1 MEPEIKSLIEEIG
14 REHKQLQDTLKQKA
28 EEAAKGAVD
37 PLIEVRLKALNEAIT
52 EKEAKRDRAIDEMR
66 SRLDVLAQ
74 FGGERDEKGRRL
86 TPEQKAYQGALNTYM
101 RKGVDGGLRELEAKA
116 MSVGSDPD
124 GGYTVESDRSGRIVT
139 RVFDTS
145 PMRGE
150 ASIVTIGTDSL
161 EGMVDRDEAS
171 ASWVGETGTR
181 SDTSTPAIGKWS
193 IPVHEMYANPKATQK
208 LLDDSNVDIEA
219 WLAGK
224 VADKFAR
231 VQNTAFVTGNGIGR
245 PRGFASYTTAA
256 TADATRT
263 WGVFEHVASGTSG
276 GFGSDPT
283 GLTKL
288 VTVSEK
294 LHPTFRG
301 NAKWYMNRTTVA
313 AVRLLTD
320 TSSQGKYVFIPDFS
334 GNTAG
339 SILGKPIVLLEDM
352 DSYSTASALGIAYGD
367 MRETY
372 TIVDRLGIRVLRDP
386 FTAKPYVCFY
396 TTARVGGDV
405 LNFDALKF
413 LKFATT

>member
-1 MEPEIKSLIEEIG
+1 MEAEVKALIDEIG

-28 EEAAKGAVD
+28 EEAAKGVVD
-37 PLIEVRLKALNEAIT
+37 PLIDAKLARINEAIT
-52 EKEAKRDRAIDEMR
+52 EKEAKRDKALDELK
-66 SRLDVLAQ
+66 SRMDVLAT
-74 FGGERDEKGRRL
+74 FGGERDEKGQRQ
-86 TPEQKAYQGALNTYM
+86 TPEQKAYRAGLQGYL

-116 MSVGSDPD
+116 MSVGSEPD
-124 GGYTVESDRSGRIVT
+124 GGYTVESDKGGRIIT

-171 ASWVGETGTR
+171 ASWVGETASRT
-181 SDTSTPAIGKWS
+181 DTSTPAIGKWS

-208 LLDDSNVDIEA
+208 LLDDANVDIEA

-231 VQNTAFVTGNGIGR
+231 VQNTAFVTGNGIGK

-256 TADATRT
+256 TADSSRT

-288 VTVSEK
+288 VTVTDK
-294 LHPTFRG
+294 LHPTYRG
-301 NAKWYMNRTTVA
+301 NAKWYMNRTTQS

-320 TSSQGKYVFIPDFS
+320 ASAQGKYVFIPDFS
-334 GNTAG
+334 GNTGG

-372 TIVDRLGIRVLRDP
+372 TIVDRIGIRVLRDP
-386 FTAKPYVCFY
+386 FTAKPYVTFY
-396 TTARVGGDV
+396 TTARVGGDA
-405 LNFDALKF
+405 LNFDAMKF
-413 LKFATT
+413 IKFATS